1 MYFIHMKSRNI
12 NMKTFATT
20 INKKTPAAPASAMS
34 FEFDDLVSRFKRAKS
49 EDTLD
54 TMYKG
59 ALYKASK
66 QLTGKA
72 IVMAHIAIERALD
85 RCQQDFDN
93 THLGLSRK
101 INHTLKTQEPA
112 KQYDPEEEMR
122 RLLSDM
128 G

>member
-1 MYFIHMKSRNI
+1 
-12 NMKTFATT
+12 MKTSVTT
-20 INKKTPAAPASAMS
+20 INKSTSATPEMTMS
-34 FEFDDLVSRFKRAKS
+34 FEYDELVSRFKRAKS

-59 ALYKASK
+59 ALFKAGK

-72 IVMAHIAIERALD
+72 LTMAHIAIERALD
-85 RCQQDFDN
+85 RCQQDFDK
-93 THLGLSRK
+93 THIGLTRK
-101 INHTLKTQEPA
+101 VNHTLKNQEPT

-122 RLLSDM
+122 RLFSDL

>member
-1 MYFIHMKSRNI
+1 MK
-12 NMKTFATT
+12 KFATA
-20 INKKTPAAPASAMS
+20 INNKSPVAPENSMS
-34 FEFDDLVSRFKRAKS
+34 FEYDDLVSRFKRAKS

-59 ALYKASK
+59 ALYKAS
-66 QLTGKA
+66 QQFTGKA